1 MTNGRD
7 AFSSRWLMLL
17 VMLGMAVGTGNIW
30 RFPRIAAQNGGGE
43 FIVAWI
49 VFLVLWSI
57 PLILVEFGAGRKTR
71 AGPVRAFIQLMGPR
85 WAWMGAFIAFV
96 ATAIMFYYSVVAG
109 WTIRYVIASVA
120 GELPGSEPGAFWERY
135 TTSWWPVLTHGA
147 AIGLGTLVVSR
158 GVRAIE
164 KVAKVLMPALLVLV
178 VVLAARA
185 VTLPGAGGGLQYLFS
200 IDWAELGNAN
210 IWLHALTQ
218 NAWDTGA
225 GWGLVLSYAAYL
237 RVNEDTALNAF
248 LLPTA
253 NNMVSL
259 LAGIMV
265 MCTVFSVV
273 PQLVANLGTD
283 PAALAAYPGLAD
295 AVRDGAEL
303 TPDLIQG
310 TIFSANNEG
319 LTFIWMPQLFARIP
333 FGQAFMVLFFLALA
347 FAAFT
352 SLIAMIEL
360 ATRVLLDAGV
370 ERSRAIKLVGTV
382 GFALGLPSAVS
393 LRVLHNQDWVWGV
406 ALMVSGLFFAIAVI
420 VNGVERFRR
429 EQLNHEHSD
438 IRVGKWWDVVVVVLV
453 PLQAGILLVW
463 WLWQARGWN
472 PTGWLNP
479 LGEDSVGTILLQWGL
494 VLVGLIA
501 ANRWLAR
508 HSHGGSP
515 G

>member
-1 MTNGRD
+1 
-7 AFSSRWLMLL
+7 
-17 VMLGMAVGTGNIW
+17 
-30 RFPRIAAQNGGGE
+30 
-43 FIVAWI
+43 
-49 VFLVLWSI
+49 
-57 PLILVEFGAGRKTR
+57 
-71 AGPVRAFIQLMGPR
+71 
-85 WAWMGAFIAFV
+85 
-96 ATAIMFYYSVVAG
+96 
-109 WTIRYVIASVA
+109 
-120 GELPGSEPGAFWERY
+120 
-135 TTSWWPVLTHGA
+135 
-147 AIGLGTLVVSR
+147 
-158 GVRAIE
+158 
-164 KVAKVLMPALLVLV
+164 
-178 VVLAARA
+178 
-185 VTLPGAGGGLQYLFS
+185 
-200 IDWAELGNAN
+200 
-210 IWLHALTQ
+210 
-218 NAWDTGA
+218 
-225 GWGLVLSYAAYL
+225 
-237 RVNEDTALNAF
+237 
-248 LLPTA
+248 
-253 NNMVSL
+253 
-259 LAGIMV
+259 
-265 MCTVFSVV
+265 
-273 PQLVANLGTD
+273 
-283 PAALAAYPGLAD
+283 
-295 AVRDGAEL
+295 
-303 TPDLIQG
+303 
-310 TIFSANNEG
+310 
-319 LTFIWMPQLFARIP
+319 MPQLFARIP